1 MCENTKIKGGT
12 LMFTLGG
19 TGGSPYNPLP
29 SFDHFI
35 PYHFTLHDSL
45 MKNTCNFPRFPVD
58 NAGLPTKNPSIK
70 N

>member
-1 MCENTKIKGGT
+1 
-12 LMFTLGG
+12 MFTLGG
-19 TGGSPYNPLP
+19 TPGSPYNPLP

-58 NAGLPTKNPSIK
+58 NAGLPTKNPS